1 MKIVAALAVLALVLP
16 AAGLAK
22 GPAAATM
29 EGPGLPGPVSFT
41 GDETSG
47 PLGALTESSG
57 WFPAVFPREPSPMLQ
72 ARPSGELGAPYTV
85 TYLVP
90 GPDTDSFTIVQQVYP
105 YAEGGPV
112 TFVEPGQAVFD
123 TTASGGWYRAGPELK
138 AVLVA
143 AGLPEVPPGP
153 SAADDSFP
161 TIAVSGALLLA
172 VAAGLGVALL
182 ARRRTRPAAA

>member
-1 MKIVAALAVLALVLP
+1 MD
-16 AAGLAK
+16 
-22 GPAAATM
+22 
-29 EGPGLPGPVSFT
+29 GPGLAGPVSFT

-90 GPDTDSFTIVQQVYP
+90 GPDNDSFTILLQVYP

-112 TFVEPGQAVFD
+112 TFVEPGQAIFD
-123 TTASGGWYRAGPELK
+123 TTASGGWYRAGPGLK
-138 AVLVA
+138 ASLVA
-143 AGLPEVPPGP
+143 AGLPGRRARPVGRRLLVPDRRGLGG
-153 SAADDSFP
+153 SAPRRA
-161 TIAVSGALLLA
+161 
-172 VAAGLGVALL
+172 AAGLGVALL
-182 ARRRTRPAAA
+182 ARRRTRPAPA

>member
-72 ARPSGELGAPYTV
+72 APRQASWGRPTPSRTSS
-85 TYLVP
+85 P
-90 GPDTDSFTIVQQVYP
+90 GRTP
-105 YAEGGPV
+105 
-112 TFVEPGQAVFD
+112 
-123 TTASGGWYRAGPELK
+123 TASRSSSRSTPTRRAAP
-138 AVLVA
+138 
-143 AGLPEVPPGP
+143 
-153 SAADDSFP
+153 
-161 TIAVSGALLLA
+161 
-172 VAAGLGVALL
+172 
-182 ARRRTRPAAA
+182 